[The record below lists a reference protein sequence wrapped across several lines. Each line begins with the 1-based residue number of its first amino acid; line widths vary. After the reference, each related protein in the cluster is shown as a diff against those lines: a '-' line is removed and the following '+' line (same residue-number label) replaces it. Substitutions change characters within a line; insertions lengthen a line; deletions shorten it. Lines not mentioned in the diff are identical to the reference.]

1 MIIDKINEQ
10 IIADYKSG
18 NNQRRVLYQT
28 LKASLLNKQKDLKEK
43 YNEDE
48 EVKILKNELKQRQE
62 ALQQFT
68 KANRNDLAKTNQEE
82 IALIQEL
89 LPEQMSDGDV
99 ERIVK
104 EKIQELDD
112 RSFGNVMKAVMQ
124 DLKGKA
130 DGGLVSELVKK
141 NLE

>member
-130 DGGLVSELVKK
+130 DGRLVSELVKK
-141 NLE
+141 SLE

>member
-89 LPEQMSDGDV
+89 LPEQMSDDDV

-124 DLKGKA
+124 DLKGNA
-130 DGGLVSELVKK
+130 DGRLVSELVKK